1 MIKYIKQ
8 SNKKSEP
15 VGEQSKGEVSDGESV
30 ESLELTNVP
39 GSTKEKG
46 RPMGTAG
53 TVMLVIV
60 AILVVACALLSI
72 VAQDKTADIWVF
84 GYKPTFVVS
93 NSMEPAISTYAMCIM
108 QRVRPE
114 DVTKLQ
120 VGDIVVYRERDS
132 DSLIIHRLLEIR
144 PNADGTSV
152 EYITKGDHNQY
163 QDRYPVT
170 AEQIRGKVAAIGNWT
185 APIISLF
192 TGEKSVSSSNYNP
205 EHSKNIRILLTILC
219 AAVAVTAIVLEVRGY
234 KDARKESEQHP
245 NEQIIT
251 EVTPEDK
258 ETKHDDSSQGA

>member
-1 MIKYIKQ
+1 MIKYVKQ
-8 SNKKSEP
+8 SNKNSKP
-15 VGEQSKGEVSDGESV
+15 VDEQSKGEVSDGEGV
-30 ESLELTNVP
+30 EGVEPTDVP

-53 TVMLVIV
+53 TVMLVVV

-108 QRVRPE
+108 QKVHPE
-114 DVTKLQ
+114 DIGKLA

-144 PNADGTSV
+144 PNVDGTGL

-170 AEQIRGKVAAIGNWT
+170 AEQIRGKVVAIGNWT

-205 EHSKNIRILLTILC
+205 EHSRNIRVILTILC

-234 KDARKESEQHP
+234 KDARKESEQQSS
-245 NEQIIT
+245 EQVIT
-251 EVTPEDK
+251 EVSLEDK
-258 ETKHDDSSQGA
+258 EAKHDDSSQGA